1 MYIEINKRIH
11 LGNYLKKIGSIM
23 DSSTRNSLCHQ
34 IHVFLQ
40 KFPDASTF
48 QIKEFILKG
57 SQGEVNLSGVSQNT
71 LKKFI
76 IYQKNKVTKS
86 GSCIKRLQGSGRPKA
101 VSGSKRIV
109 SRVLHSFSGKATP
122 GQRAVAL
129 KLGIDQKSVSR
140 ILKEQGIHSYHKQRE
155 QSMSKKHKADRVVFG
170 NPYFNAMLFQ
180 M

>member
-1 MYIEINKRIH
+1 MKINMYIEINKRIH

-86 GSCIKRLQGSGRPKA
+86 RS
-101 VSGSKRIV
+101 
-109 SRVLHSFSGKATP
+109 
-122 GQRAVAL
+122 L
-129 KLGIDQKSVSR
+129 KCYEIYQT
-140 ILKEQGIHSYHKQRE
+140 
-155 QSMSKKHKADRVVFG
+155 SMSYQRKTLGGFFCLTLYIRL
-170 NPYFNAMLFQ
+170 YFKTPN
-180 M
+180 